1 MLNLLNT
8 VTQFSVSDVRRDDCV
23 HGGDDLLHL
32 ASSQEVGG
40 GGGEGDAGLQGRS
53 GGGGQRHSHG
63 GRGRGYALNTNCT
76 FIRIH
81 SDSMY
86 IKHIMT
92 TSHKYYR
99 PLSKPVLPKNKHLL
113 GYLPTI

>member
-63 GRGRGYALNTNCT
+63 GRGRGYALNTICT

-81 SDSMY
+81 SDSTY
-86 IKHIMT
+86 VH
-92 TSHKYYR
+92 
-99 PLSKPVLPKNKHLL
+99 
-113 GYLPTI
+113 